1 MKKFIQALGTGPL
14 ALSLLI
20 LSLSPAAWAQGD
32 YVPGYV
38 VIATDSSYIFGTFN
52 SRFNNT
58 PTAHTIYIGAGGY
71 ANGLLYFYGQDAN
84 GQSFYCYVPTSS
96 SIYRAAVDIKNTLGD
111 GSLLSVQRTPPSSE
125 CTAVYSAKASHYLR

>member
-1 MKKFIQALGTGPL
+1 MKKFLQALGTG
-14 ALSLLI
+14 SLI
-20 LSLSPAAWAQGD
+20 LSLALPLTARAQGD

-58 PTAHTIYIGAGGY
+58 PTAHTTYIGAGGY
-71 ANGLLYFYGQDAN
+71 ANGLLYFYGQDAS